1 MATWLRRRAIGG
13 VAKKE
18 GQIGS
23 LWLRKMVRSVAWCS
37 KSMAEGGRLVVAKEE
52 SDRRRED
59 DSKREEWEATD
70 GERERERSL
79 INNYSIFAHTIS
91 LIGLH
96 SSKCQNYLAFDTS
109 HEACFLGF
117 GVSNAKY
124 LALSTFDT
132 NALKGSFC
140 CKW

>member
-1 MATWLRRRAIGG
+1 MID
-13 VAKKE
+13 E
-18 GQIGS
+18 E
-23 LWLRKMVRSVAWCS
+23 RKIVRE
-37 KSMAEGGRLVVAKEE
+37 KSEKQQMG
-52 SDRRRED
+52 
-59 DSKREEWEATD
+59 
-70 GERERERSL
+70 RERSL
-79 INNYSIFAHTIS
+79 INNYSIFSHTIS
-91 LIGLH
+91 LIGLY

-140 CKW
+140 CK

>member
-1 MATWLRRRAIGG
+1 MI
-13 VAKKE
+13 E
-18 GQIGS
+18 EE
-23 LWLRKMVRSVAWCS
+23 RKIVRE
-37 KSMAEGGRLVVAKEE
+37 KSEKQQTG
-52 SDRRRED
+52 
-59 DSKREEWEATD
+59 
-70 GERERERSL
+70 RERERSL

-91 LIGLH
+91 LIGLY

-109 HEACFLGF
+109 HEACFLVF

-140 CKW
+140 CQ

>member
-1 MATWLRRRAIGG
+1 
-13 VAKKE
+13 
-18 GQIGS
+18 
-23 LWLRKMVRSVAWCS
+23 
-37 KSMAEGGRLVVAKEE
+37 MAEGGRLVVAKEE
-52 SDRRRED
+52 SDRRREE

-91 LIGLH
+91 LIGFY

-117 GVSNAKY
+117 DVSNAKY

>member
-1 MATWLRRRAIGG
+1 
-13 VAKKE
+13 
-18 GQIGS
+18 
-23 LWLRKMVRSVAWCS
+23 
-37 KSMAEGGRLVVAKEE
+37 MAEGGRLVVAKEE

-70 GERERERSL
+70 GGRERERERSL

-91 LIGLH
+91 LIGFY